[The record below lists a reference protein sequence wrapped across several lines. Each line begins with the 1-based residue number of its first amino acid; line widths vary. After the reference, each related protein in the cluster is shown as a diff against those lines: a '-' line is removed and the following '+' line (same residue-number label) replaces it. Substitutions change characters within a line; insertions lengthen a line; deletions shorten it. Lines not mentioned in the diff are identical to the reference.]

1 VIRSLLRS
9 VAAGRFG
16 YAYVYTRAIRALLSI
31 SRHNGRTG
39 SNYHWEWGIRVVA
52 PLTSDDARTIGP
64 YQLLRQLGRGSLG
77 DVFLGRSA
85 SGETVA
91 LKVIRPELAGD
102 PWFRD
107 QFRAEVTAARTVGG
121 AFVTP
126 VVDADLDGDVPW
138 LAAAYVEGPTLAE
151 AVREHG
157 PVPAQALAMLASG
170 LAEGLA
176 AIHAAGVV
184 HGNLHPGNVLLAE
197 DGPRVAD
204 FGIARAAVA
213 SGLQGADYGWPGFLS
228 PEQALGDD
236 AGPPSDIFGLGA
248 VLTFACTGHGPF
260 GSGTSAALMY
270 RLVNSPAEL
279 GDLPGE
285 LRALV
290 GSCLAKQPASRPA
303 AGRLVA
309 EFGVL
314 RLDGDGRSGPLVAG
328 AGAEPGALA
337 LAGAAAA
344 TVTAGAAAG
353 GSAAEPWP
361 GGEPDGRRG
370 SRRRGSRPSAAPWL
384 AGGVLAV
391 SAGVIVIMTGA
402 VPLSSAGQS
411 HGGAALAGPASTSQA
426 PASGTSPSV
435 SAGSVP
441 SAQRTGQSGGIT
453 PAVQEGPSASAF
465 LSPAVTAAV
474 PPGSSAAASPASS
487 KSASASASPSK
498 SPSPSASSS
507 ASPSPS
513 PSSSPSSTAPA
524 TPPPSSTAPSTPPPS
539 STAPA
544 TPPPS
549 SSLASSG

>member
-1 VIRSLLRS
+1 V
-9 VAAGRFG
+9 
-16 YAYVYTRAIRALLSI
+16 
-31 SRHNGRTG
+31 
-39 SNYHWEWGIRVVA
+39 
-52 PLTSDDARTIGP
+52 RTIGP

-91 LKVIRPELAGD
+91 VKVIRPELAGD

-138 LAAAYVEGPTLAE
+138 LATAYVEGPTLAE

-176 AIHAAGVV
+176 AIHASGVV
-184 HGNLHPGNVLLAE
+184 HGHLHPGNVLLAE
-197 DGPRVAD
+197 DGPQVTD

-213 SGLQGADYGWPGFLS
+213 SGLPGADYGWPGFLS

-236 AGPPSDIFGLGA
+236 AGPPSDVFSLGA

-279 GDLPGE
+279 SDLPGE

-290 GSCLAKQPASRPA
+290 GSCLAKQPGSRPA
-303 AGRLVA
+303 AGHLVA
-309 EFGVL
+309 EF
-314 RLDGDGRSGPLVAG
+314 AG
-328 AGAEPGALA
+328 A
-337 LAGAAAA
+337 AGVAAAA
-344 TVTAGAAAG
+344 TATAATAAAAAAG
-353 GSAAEPWP
+353 GSAAEPQP
-361 GGEPDGRRG
+361 GGRRG

-384 AGGVLAV
+384 AGGLLAV
-391 SAGVIVIMTGA
+391 SAAVVVIMTGA

-411 HGGAALAGPASTSQA
+411 QSHSGAALAGPASTTQA
-426 PASGTSPSV
+426 LASGTSPSV
-435 SAGSVP
+435 SSGSVP
-441 SAQRTGQSGGIT
+441 PTQRAGQPGGIT
-453 PAVQEGPSASAF
+453 PAVQQGPSASAF
-465 LSPAVTAAV
+465 LSPAPAAAV
-474 PPGSSAAASPASS
+474 PPGSSAAASPASA

-498 SPSPSASSS
+498 SASASPSPSASSS

-513 PSSSPSSTAPA
+513 PSPSS
-524 TPPPSSTAPSTPPPS
+524 SAPSTP
-539 STAPA
+539 A
-544 TPPPS
+544 PS
-549 SSLASSG
+549 SSAPSTPAPSSSAPSTPAPSSSAPSTPAPSSSAPSTALPSSSPASSG